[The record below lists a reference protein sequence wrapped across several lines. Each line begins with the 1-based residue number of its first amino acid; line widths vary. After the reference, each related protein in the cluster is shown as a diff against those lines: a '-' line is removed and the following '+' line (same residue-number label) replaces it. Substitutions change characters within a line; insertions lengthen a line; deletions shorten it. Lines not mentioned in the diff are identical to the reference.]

1 MADRQRV
8 VHGGVIAAHRI
19 EIRAE
24 QECRSALHRHP
35 HLRARIRL
43 RKWLAVGALHAGAGP
58 RRVGPVAA
66 RGPSWRAHFIPPMF
80 AAVIFAAVDQE
91 PRTGAERIVW
101 LPNPRDAAIA
111 IVL

>member
-24 QECRSALHRHP
+24 QECRSALHRNP

-43 RKWLAVGALHAGAGP
+43 RKWLAVGAVHTGAGP
-58 RRVGPVAA
+58 RRVAPVAA
-66 RGPSWRAHFIPPMF
+66 RGPSSRAHFIATMF
-80 AAVIFAAVDQE
+80 AAVIFASIDQTT
-91 PRTGAERIVW
+91 RTGVERIIW
-101 LPNPRDAAIA
+101 PAQPR
-111 IVL
+111 